1 MSKSSKTFWAFM
13 TGASVGAILGILYAP
28 DKGENT
34 RNKLLY
40 QHQKYREQL
49 ESLISDLI
57 EGKEIPE
64 TMAKTEGKKVVNEA
78 REKAER
84 LLEDVESMMSQIKA
98 KS

>member
-1 MSKSSKTFWAFM
+1 MNKSSKTFWAFM
-13 TGASVGAILGILYAP
+13 TGAAAGAILGILYAP

-34 RNKLLY
+34 RNKLFY
-40 QHQKYREQL
+40 QLQKYRDELQN
-49 ESLISDLI
+49 LISDLI

>member
-1 MSKSSKTFWAFM
+1 MNKSSKTFWAFM

-34 RNKLLY
+34 RNKLFY
-40 QHQKYREQL
+40 QLQKYRDELQN
-49 ESLISDLI
+49 LISDLI

>member
-13 TGASVGAILGILYAP
+13 TGAAVGSVLGILYAP

-34 RNKLLY
+34 RNKLFY
-40 QHQKYREQL
+40 QLQKYRDQL
-49 ESLISDLI
+49 EVLVSDLI

-64 TMAKTEGKKVVNEA
+64 TMAKSEGKKVVNEA

-84 LLEDVESMMSQIKA
+84 LLEDVETMMSQIKA
-98 KS
+98 KA

>member
-1 MSKSSKTFWAFM
+1 MNKSSKTFWAFM
-13 TGASVGAILGILYAP
+13 TGAAAGAILGILYAP

-34 RNKLLY
+34 RNKLFYKL
-40 QHQKYREQL
+40 QKYRDELQN
-49 ESLISDLI
+49 LISDLI
-57 EGKEIPE
+57 EGKEIPD
-64 TMAKTEGKKVVNEA
+64 TMAKTEGKKVVNDA

>member
-1 MSKSSKTFWAFM
+1 MSKSSKTFLAFM
-13 TGASVGAILGILYAP
+13 TGATVGSVLGILYAP

-40 QHQKYREQL
+40 QLQTYRDQL
-49 ESLISDLI
+49 EGLVSDLI

-84 LLEDVESMMSQIKA
+84 LLEDVETMMSQIKA
-98 KS
+98 KA